1 LVKEKFYDA
10 TNPELLNNMFY
21 KKKALSP
28 ASAGILL
35 ELMREVI
42 LK

>member
-1 LVKEKFYDA
+1 MVKFYDA

-21 KKKALSP
+21 KKITLSP

-35 ELMREVI
+35 ELTREVI